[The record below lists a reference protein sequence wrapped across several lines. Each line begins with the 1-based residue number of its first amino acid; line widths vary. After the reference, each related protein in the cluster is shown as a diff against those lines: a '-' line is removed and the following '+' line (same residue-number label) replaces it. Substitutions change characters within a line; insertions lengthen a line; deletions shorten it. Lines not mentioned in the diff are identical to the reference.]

1 MISAFL
7 LAETALGTLVIPDL
21 TGNPEAL
28 ARLGLAEQTRIS
40 WIPVSRLR
48 EALASVGEGRS
59 RE

>member
-21 TGNPEAL
+21 IGNPEAL

-40 WIPVSRLR
+40 WIPAFAGMTCKIFTHSKRL
-48 EALASVGEGRS
+48 
-59 RE
+59 